1 MAETNNETYMTGT
14 GQPAQ
19 GAVETY
25 GEKYDIVYK
34 SANNWRA
41 RKQSLAK
48 DGTVQL
54 GTNHWLVNACK
65 DGISP
70 EEGGHHDTTYSF
82 LQFLT
87 IAGTAKHFAQELL

>member
-1 MAETNNETYMTGT
+1 MAETNETYMTGT

-41 RKQSLAK
+41 RRQSLAK
-48 DGTVQL
+48 DGTVQV

-70 EEGGHHDTTYSF
+70 EEGGPRPRPSHPPTPRASPR
-82 LQFLT
+82 LCL
-87 IAGTAKHFAQELL
+87 